1 MIQVLMLWT
10 SNFEVYSKDCIIASL
25 YYKLIDF
32 STKTPTT
39 VPIAT
44 TLAQRPNVAAITL
57 STKSFAS

>member
-39 VPIAT
+39 VPI
-44 TLAQRPNVAAITL
+44 ITVGDPI
-57 STKSFAS
+57 KKH